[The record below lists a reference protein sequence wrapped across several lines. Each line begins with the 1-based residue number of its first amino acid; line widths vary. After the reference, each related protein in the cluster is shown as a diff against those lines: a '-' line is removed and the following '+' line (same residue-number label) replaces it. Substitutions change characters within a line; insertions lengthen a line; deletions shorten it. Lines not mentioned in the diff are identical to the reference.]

1 MQKLTT
7 CLWFNGNAG
16 EAADFYTSVFENSKK
31 GKVSRYGK
39 GAPMPEGTV
48 MVATFEVQGH
58 EFMAL
63 NGGPQYS
70 FTPAI
75 SLVVHCDT
83 QEEIDDYWTK
93 LTADGGKEVQCG
105 WLTDK
110 FGISWQIVPSILGEL
125 MSGNDPARSQRVM
138 QALWQMM
145 KLDIGK
151 LKQAYDGK

>member
-16 EAADFYTSVFENSKK
+16 EAADFYTSVFKNSKI
-31 GKVSRYGK
+31 GKISRYGK

-151 LKQAYDGK
+151 LKQAYEGK